1 MSDPIEEYERKTP
14 ESGRLFAEANQY
26 LPGGDTREVTYFDPY
41 PTFVEDA
48 SGCTLTTADGEELL
62 DFLNNYTQSVLGHA
76 PPAVVEAV
84 TERFAT
90 GTSSSLPGG

>member
-1 MSDPIEEYERKTP
+1 M
-14 ESGRLFAEANQY
+14 
-26 LPGGDTREVTYFDPY
+26 TYFDPY